1 MAEYRI
7 SQLAD
12 RVGVPASTLRFY
24 EQQGLL
30 PAERSPSGYRLYDL
44 QSVER
49 LGFIAAAKHLGLPLT
64 QIRELLGVWESG
76 LCVQVQDRLRPM
88 LQDSVQAAAA
98 RSAELAVFTGRL
110 QQALTRLDGPSRAGR
125 CDPSCDFL
133 LRPPATEGFDGSEG
147 SPVPVEVVGAGP
159 IGATRSPRSP
169 ADGPSGDGP
178 LVGSSDAVA
187 PSDPVVVE
195 LACSSTPAGKGEQV
209 QRWSQLV
216 AEAVAVTR
224 FGGGFRVRL
233 PIGRLSTAA
242 DVAAAEQA
250 CCPFFDIR
258 LVLAGPVFDL
268 EVRAPEQ
275 AAVLLDELLGGPV

>member
-30 PAERSPSGYRLYDL
+30 PAERSASGYRLYDL

-88 LQDSVQAAAA
+88 LQDSVAAATA
-98 RSAELAVFTGRL
+98 RSAELAVFTERL

-133 LRPPATEGFDGSEG
+133 LRPAATDGSQG
-147 SPVPVEVVGAGP
+147 SPVPADGVGAEP
-159 IGATRSPRSP
+159 IRGTRSTPAEHPR
-169 ADGPSGDGP
+169 GGGP
-178 LVGSSDAVA
+178 LVADGA
-187 PSDPVVVE
+187 PVVPTDPVVVE
-195 LACSSTPAGKGEQV
+195 LSCSSTHAGKGDQV
-209 QRWSQLV
+209 RRWSQLV

-224 FGGGFRVRL
+224 FDGGFQVRL

-275 AAVLLDELLGGPV
+275 AAVLLDELLGVPA